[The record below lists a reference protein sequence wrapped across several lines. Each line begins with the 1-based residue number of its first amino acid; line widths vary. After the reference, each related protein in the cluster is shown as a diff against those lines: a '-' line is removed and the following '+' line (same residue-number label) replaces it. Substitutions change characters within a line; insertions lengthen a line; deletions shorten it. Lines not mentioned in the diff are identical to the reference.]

1 MYVTCTVLSAAE
13 NSILFYRQQKW
24 NETKRKNAYVFAL
37 FHYSAPMYGCAPP
50 QSTHHQSS
58 RPSNTSTNNR
68 KILKCGWGSA
78 FTNRNEKIKST
89 VVGAKRTKETKE
101 TKKKQKQQ
109 QRRRPNGNKSKP
121 KLRRVYRQYKKNSAG
136 SPSTECTWSLEH
148 HRAHN
153 LSIKA
158 SKRRALFFLDFICW
172 ALRFCIFILFRFY
185 DHSFPL
191 FLFCFAPNSNRMENE
206 MEWDVALDDN
216 AWARNEHSHAAE
228 NVICTEG

>member
-1 MYVTCTVLSAAE
+1 ME
-13 NSILFYRQQKW
+13 W
-24 NETKRKNAYVFAL
+24 NETKRENAYVFAL
-37 FHYSAPMYGCAPP
+37 FHYSVPMYGCAAP
-50 QSTHHQSS
+50 QNTHHQSN
-58 RPSNTSTNNR
+58 RPSTNNR
-68 KILKCGWGSA
+68 EILKCGWGSA

-89 VVGAKRTKETKE
+89 DGGAKRTNETKE
-101 TKKKQKQQ
+101 TEKKKKNENNDGDDQTEISRSQT
-109 QRRRPNGNKSKP
+109 PKS
-121 KLRRVYRQYKKNSAG
+121 LSSIKKNSAG

-185 DHSFPL
+185 DHSFPS
-191 FLFCFAPNSNRMENE
+191 FFRFAPNSNRMENE
-206 MEWDVALDDN
+206 MEWDVARDDN

-228 NVICTEG
+228 NVISTEG